1 MMVKRNLGMDVV
13 AAARL
18 RIRSVF
24 ANGLPVYLSFSGGK
38 DSLTLAHLTLE
49 LGQQGA
55 IDLRQLTV
63 IFIDEEAIF
72 PCVERIVRKW
82 RETFLMAGAKF
93 DWYCL
98 EVRHY
103 SCLNMLENDE
113 SFICWDRTKEA
124 VWIRRPPPF
133 ALRSHPLFKPAVHT
147 YQQFLPRLNDGLN
160 MVGVRINES
169 VQRRLAFVIQRRSVV
184 LSDNNLIKPIYD
196 WSDHDVWLYLRDRDI
211 DIPDAYLHLYAI
223 DGAQQLRISQF
234 FSIDTAR
241 SLADIERYYP
251 GLMRAILKRE
261 PNAYLV
267 SLYFH
272 SEMFRRRTRTRRVL
286 EQQSGTAT
294 DYRSAV
300 KALYAD
306 APANFPTKNHRHLAR
321 DVFRIML
328 QAGGTMTDDDYRDA
342 YQILIAGDPKRR
354 SLRALKNRIRVRYD
368 NAQFDRSRSS
378 PAGDERAFG
387 PARAAQAERL
397 QPERGAAGEP
407 QAADPVHPD

>member
-13 AAARL
+13 TAARL

-55 IDLRQLTV
+55 IDLRLLTV

-72 PCVERIVRKW
+72 PCVDKVVRQW
-82 RETFLMAGAKF
+82 RDMFLMAGAKF

-133 ALRSHPLFKPAVHT
+133 ALRSHPLFKPRLDT

-160 MVGVRINES
+160 MIGVRINES
-169 VQRRLAFVIQRRSVV
+169 VQRRLAFINRRRGSAI
-184 LSDNNLIKPIYD
+184 LTEHNITQPIYD
-196 WSDHDVWLYLRDRDI
+196 WSDHDVWLYLRDHDI
-211 DIPDAYLHLYAI
+211 GIPDAYLHLYAI

-241 SLADIERYYP
+241 NLADIERYYP
-251 GLMRAILKRE
+251 GLMLAILARE

-286 EQQSGTAT
+286 EQQGGTAT
-294 DYRSAV
+294 DYRAAV

-306 APANFPTKNHRHLAR
+306 VPANFPSKTHRHLAR
-321 DVFRIML
+321 DMLRVML
-328 QAGGTMTDDDYRDA
+328 QGGAGMTEDDYRDV

-354 SLRALKNRIRVRYD
+354 SLRALKNRMRVRYD
-368 NAQFDRSRSS
+368 NSSVDRPS

-387 PARAAQAERL
+387 PARPAETERL

>member
-1 MMVKRNLGMDVV
+1 MMVKRKLGMDVV
-13 AAARL
+13 TAARL

-49 LGQQGA
+49 MGRRGE
-55 IDLRQLTV
+55 IDLGQLTV

-72 PCVERIVRKW
+72 PCVDKVVRQW
-82 RETFLMAGAKF
+82 RDMFLMAGARF

-113 SFICWDRTKEA
+113 SFICWDSTKED

-133 ALRSHPLFKPAVHT
+133 ALRSHPLFRPRADT

-160 MVGVRINES
+160 MIGVRINES
-169 VQRRLAFVIQRRSVV
+169 VQRRLAFINRRRGSAI
-184 LSDNNLIKPIYD
+184 LTEHNITQPIYD
-196 WSDHDVWLYLRDRDI
+196 WSDHDVWLYLRDHAV

-241 SLADIERYYP
+241 NLADIERYYP
-251 GLMRAILKRE
+251 GLMLAILKRE

-294 DYRSAV
+294 DYRSSV

-306 APANFPTKNHRHLAR
+306 VPGNFPTKTHRHLAR
-321 DVFRIML
+321 DVLRVML
-328 QAGGTMTDDDYRDA
+328 QAGAGMTDDDYRDA

-354 SLRALKNRIRVRYD
+354 SLRALKNRMRVRYD
-368 NAQFDRSRSS
+368 NASVDRPS

-387 PARAAQAERL
+387 AAGPAQAERL

>member
-1 MMVKRNLGMDVV
+1 MVKRNLGMDVV

-24 ANGLPVYLSFSGGK
+24 GNGLPVYLSFSGGK

-49 LGQQGA
+49 LGQAGA
-55 IDLRQLTV
+55 IDLSQLTV

-72 PCVERIVRKW
+72 PCVEKVVRQW
-82 RETFLMAGAKF
+82 RERFLMAGAKF

-113 SFICWDRTKEA
+113 SFICWDRHKED

-133 ALRSHPLFKPAVHT
+133 ALRSHPLFKPHVDT
-147 YQQFLPRLNDGLN
+147 YQQFLPRLNNGLN
-160 MVGVRINES
+160 MIGVRINES
-169 VQRRLAFVIQRRSVV
+169 VQRRLSFINRRRGSAV
-184 LSDNNLIKPIYD
+184 LEEHNITQPIYD
-196 WSDHDVWLYLRDRDI
+196 WTDHDVWLYLRDHAI
-211 DIPDAYLHLYAI
+211 EIPDAYLFLYQI
-223 DGAQQLRISQF
+223 GGAQQLRISQF

-241 SLADIERYYP
+241 NLADIEQYYP
-251 GLMRAILKRE
+251 GLMLAILKRE

-272 SEMFRRRTRTRRVL
+272 SEMFRRRTRTRRLL
-286 EQQSGTAT
+286 EEQSGTAT
-294 DYRSAV
+294 DYRA
-300 KALYAD
+300 ALRGLFAD
-306 APANFPTKNHRHLAR
+306 IPANFPTKAARNLAR
-321 DVFRIML
+321 NCVREML
-328 QAGGTMTDDDYRDA
+328 KAGTSMTDDDYRDM
-342 YQILIAGDPKRR
+342 YQLLIAGDPKKRT
-354 SLRALKNRIRVRYD
+354 LRALVNRMGIRYD
-368 NAQFDRSRSS
+368 RQSIDRPS

-387 PARAAQAERL
+387 SARQPQAERL

-407 QAADPVHPD
+407 QAPDPVHPD

>member
-1 MMVKRNLGMDVV
+1 MMVERKLGIDVV
-13 AAARL
+13 TAARL
-18 RIRSVF
+18 RIQSIFR
-24 ANGLPVYLSFSGGK
+24 NGLPVYMSFSGGK

-72 PCVERIVRKW
+72 PCVERVVMQW
-82 RETFLMAGAKF
+82 RDIFLMAGAKF

-113 SFICWDRTKEA
+113 SFFCWDSTRED

-133 ALRSHPLFKPAVHT
+133 AIRSHPLLKPRKDN
-147 YQQFLPRLNDGLN
+147 YQAFLPRLSNGLN
-160 MVGVRINES
+160 MTGVRINES
-169 VQRRLAFVIQRRSVV
+169 VQRRLAFAQRRRG
-184 LSDNNLIKPIYD
+184 NLKLEECNTVQPLYD
-196 WSDHDVWLYLRDRDI
+196 WRDHDVWLYLRDHAVE
-211 DIPDAYLHLYAI
+211 IPDAYLYQI

-241 SLADIERYYP
+241 NLADIEKYYP
-251 GLMRAILKRE
+251 GLMLAILKRE

-286 EQQSGTAT
+286 EEQGGTAV
-294 DYRSAV
+294 DYRAAV
-300 KALYAD
+300 HAMFADIPSHFTNKAQR
-306 APANFPTKNHRHLAR
+306 TLAR
-321 DVFRIML
+321 EALREMIK
-328 QAGGTMTDDDYRDA
+328 AGTSMTDGDYRDM
-342 YQILIAGDPKRR
+342 YTLLVAGDPKKR
-354 SLRALKNRIRVRYD
+354 SLRALSNKMGVRYD
-368 NAQFDRSRSS
+368 KSAVGRSS
-378 PAGDERAFG
+378 PAGDQRAFG
-387 PARAAQAERL
+387 TAGTAQAK
-397 QPERGAAGEP
+397 
-407 QAADPVHPD
+407 